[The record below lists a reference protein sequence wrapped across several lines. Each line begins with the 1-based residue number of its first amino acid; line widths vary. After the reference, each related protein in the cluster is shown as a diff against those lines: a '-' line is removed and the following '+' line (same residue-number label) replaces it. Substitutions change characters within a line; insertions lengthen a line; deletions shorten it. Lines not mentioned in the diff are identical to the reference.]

1 MQKNFRFVEMDQ
13 ITTDPKKSLF
23 CLYPFPTPV
32 LQQVIEQ
39 FPTYSIVNNPRISE
53 KERGDLIL
61 IFQMMD
67 ELQLGISDP
76 KLEVSFLE
84 KAVIWN
90 IINQTRGSNVYKRPN
105 RERLLGTLFSDTGLP
120 DPRKKE
126 MIRFLLRVWQ
136 LDYLAWETIDELK
149 STEDVLTKLKLP
161 AAFLSAYHTASKK
174 M

>member
-23 CLYPFPTPV
+23 RLYPSPTPV

-39 FPTYSIVNNPRISE
+39 FPAYSIVDDPCISQR
-53 KERGDLIL
+53 ERGNLIL
-61 IFQMMD
+61 IFQMMS
-67 ELQLGISDP
+67 ELKIGISDP
-76 KLEVSFLE
+76 TLEVSLLE

-90 IINQTRGSNVYKRPN
+90 IINQTRDSNVYKRPN
-105 RERLLGTLFSDTGLP
+105 RQRLIGTLFSDTGLP
-120 DPRKKE
+120 DKRKIE
-126 MIRFLLRVWQ
+126 IISFLLRVWE

-149 STEDVLTKLKLP
+149 TNQNALAKLNLP
-161 AAFLSAYHTASKK
+161 AAFLSAYQTAGRK